1 MDMTKINEFLD
12 WVLAWGKKIIEMIKQ
27 TLGWAKDTATELSNA
42 TED

>member
-12 WVLAWGKKIIEMIKQ
+12 WVLAWGKKIIEKIKDILDWGKN
-27 TLGWAKDTATELSNA
+27 TSESFSNA